1 MVRLG
6 LLMILV
12 QMVMLHQI
20 LGMLRLVLA
29 QLIRHQMLVRL
40 VQVLC
45 LRDKLRHPQ
54 THSRTVQLG
63 PYRYLS
69 AEAQELLVLGL
80 GMLRQLL
87 EMLHLGSGLGLPALL
102 RLYFLRRPRR
112 RRRLVSGTLR
122 LRLGQDHLAPLRM
135 IRH

>member
-1 MVRLG
+1 MLRLLLGMLRLG

-12 QMVMLHQI
+12 QMVILHQI

-29 QLIRHQMLVRL
+29 RLIRRQILARL

-45 LRDKLRHPQ
+45 LQDKLRHPQ

-69 AEAQELLVLGL
+69 VEAQELLVPL
-80 GMLRQLL
+80 GM
-87 EMLHLGSGLGLPALL
+87 
-102 RLYFLRRPRR
+102 
-112 RRRLVSGTLR
+112 LR

>member
-1 MVRLG
+1 
-6 LLMILV
+6 MILV

-40 VQVLC
+40 VLVLC

-54 THSRTVQLG
+54 THSQTVQLG

-69 AEAQELLVLGL
+69 VEAQELPLLVLPVLGIRRLGL
-80 GMLRQLL
+80 GMLRL
-87 EMLHLGSGLGLPALL
+87 ML
-102 RLYFLRRPRR
+102 
-112 RRRLVSGTLR
+112 V
-122 LRLGQDHLAPLRM
+122 QDHLAPLRM